1 MGSGKVIHNLEA
13 EAAGG
18 AALAL
23 YARRWQS
30 VPEENA
36 LEAFSGPVTP
46 GPRPR
51 GT

>member
-1 MGSGKVIHNLEA
+1 MASGKVIHNLKA
-13 EAAGG
+13 QAAGG

-30 VPEENA
+30 VPEETA
-36 LEAFSGPVTP
+36 LEAFSDAVTP